1 MMKTP
6 LLLLLLAPLYCS
18 AVSTNP
24 KMKFTKLGNSDI
36 SVSKVCLGTMTW
48 GEQNTLAE
56 GVDQLDVAFREYGVN
71 FLDTAEMYP
80 IPTKASSQ
88 GATDRII
95 AHWLK
100 QQQRDNVVVATK
112 VAGPGITWLPG
123 RNGQNSRVREA
134 DIIPSVD
141 ASLKRLGT
149 DYIDLLQIHW
159 PDRYVP
165 IFGATAYNRSL
176 ERDAEPFGA
185 QLEVLAKLVKQGKV
199 RAIGLSNESPYGV
212 MKFSAIADQLGLPK
226 FVSLQNSY
234 SLINRV
240 DFDSAMS
247 EVCSPRNENIAL
259 LPYSPLAGGI
269 LTGKYALPESD
280 KLHANARLNLFPG
293 YMARYKQSLAV
304 TAVEKYRSYAASIG
318 LSCTE
323 LALAWCYKQEHVAST
338 IIGATTVAQLR
349 ENLDA
354 FDEDKM
360 GRIDEAAIE
369 AIHKECRDPS
379 KI

>member
-1 MMKTP
+1 MS
-6 LLLLLLAPLYCS
+6 LRG
-18 AVSTNP
+18 STGA
-24 KMKFTKLGNSDI
+24 MQYTKLGCSDI
-36 SVSKVCLGTMTW
+36 IVSKVCLGSMTW
-48 GEQNTLAE
+48 GEQNSLTE
-56 GVDQLDVAFREYGVN
+56 GVAQLDVAFKEYGVN

-80 IPTKASSQ
+80 IPTKATTQ
-88 GATDRII
+88 GETDRII
-95 AHWLK
+95 GSWLK
-100 QQQRDNVVVATK
+100 QQQRDKVIVATK

-134 DIIPSVD
+134 DILPSVD

-176 ERDAEPFGA
+176 ERDAEPFSA
-185 QLEVLAKLVKQGKV
+185 QLEVLARLVKQGKV
-199 RAIGLSNESPYGV
+199 RAIGLSNETPYGV
-212 MKFSAIADQLGLPK
+212 MKFSALADQLGLPK

-247 EVCSPRNENIAL
+247 EVCSPRNENIGL

-269 LTGKYALPESD
+269 LSGKYALPNSD
-280 KLHANARLNLFPG
+280 QVNAKSRLNLFPG
-293 YMARYKQSLAV
+293 YMGRYKQSLAV
-304 TAVEKYRSYAASIG
+304 AAVEKYRVYAASIG
-318 LSCTE
+318 LTCTE
-323 LALAWCYKQEHVAST
+323 LALAWCYKQGHVAST
-338 IIGATTVAQLR
+338 IIGATTIAQLR

-354 FDEDKM
+354 FDAEKM
-360 GRIDEAAIE
+360 SRIDEAAIE